1 MNQPS
6 EERVQGGSR
15 QWVCSTCGL
24 VLKEEEAPSGPA
36 PAPEAVLGR
45 VPIRK
50 ISQPELAAAKLAE
63 EKAAAA
69 KAAAA
74 AVAAVAAAKAAAEKA
89 SKASA
94 PAPAKP
100 KLQAGPEGLEFDQ
113 SSASDF
119 EIEMGGEVKVISG
132 TSPRAAEAFASEI
145 EFDRPGAPAPRPASK
160 PSAAA
165 SAAVP
170 APAAASAAGAA
181 LFDRVIIAE
190 DSALLREMAKDSLV
204 RAGLG
209 RQVRSCADAMEMLQ
223 LVAESV
229 AAGVA
234 VDLIIIDI
242 DMPVLSG
249 HQAAIALR
257 AFEKGMKAKPTPI
270 LFFTAFPCDE
280 RLKKVLDLCQPAR
293 YLNKG
298 TDAAPDRI
306 AARLVQVLSNL
317 RRQG

>member
-15 QWVCSTCGL
+15 QWVCATCGL
-24 VLKEEEAPSGPA
+24 VLKEEAPAAPA
-36 PAPEAVLGR
+36 PAPQEAVLGR
-45 VPIRK
+45 VSIRK
-50 ISQPELAAAKLAE
+50 VSQPELAAAKLAE

-69 KAAAA
+69 KAAA
-74 AVAAVAAAKAAAEKA
+74 VAAAAAKAAAEKA
-89 SKASA
+89 SASA
-94 PAPAKP
+94 APRP
-100 KLQAGPEGLEFDQ
+100 KVQVGPEGLEFDQ

-145 EFDRPGAPAPRPASK
+145 EFAQPNAPAPRPASK
-160 PSAAA
+160 PSVASTSPAPA
-165 SAAVP
+165 SAA
-170 APAAASAAGAA
+170 APTAGAA

-209 RQVRSCADAMEMLQ
+209 RQVRSCADAMEMLA
-223 LVAESV
+223 LVAESI

-234 VDLIIIDI
+234 VDLLIIDI

-257 AFEKGMKAKPTPI
+257 AFEKGAKAKPTPI